1 MIYNNLILNN
11 NIFNQLI
18 KTIESNTIPNAFLFY
33 GNDGIGKVAHAIE
46 FSAALL
52 CNNPHNNTACSECN
66 SCKKIKTNQH
76 ENINFILP
84 LSRKKPIKKND
95 SVLKS
100 LTQNEIEDLQ
110 KMLKEK
116 SNNPYYNIKNNNVQS
131 ISINAIRE
139 IRKGIS
145 LSSFNNSWRINI
157 IVDAEKLCYPRQEA
171 ANALLKMLEEP
182 HEKNLFILCSS
193 KISQILDTI
202 SSRCLKL
209 YFTKLSNESIQNY
222 LINNYKTDL
231 KKTEIISNIVNGNMI
246 LANEILKI
254 YDTLLSDLA
263 NTIDIILKNNIN
275 EWISFTSKFPNKKY
289 NFILLID
296 LLELFFSDIIIL
308 SKTGEINN
316 IKFKNFI
323 KYMNQYIN
331 KYENTDWANCLK
343 IINNCKNNINKNAY
357 FALSAISLLFELNK
371 TFSND
376 RFLIN
381 ELESYQL

>member
-1 MIYNNLILNN
+1 MIYSNLILNN
-11 NIFNQLI
+11 NIFNQLL
-18 KTIESNTIPNAFLFY
+18 KTIESKTVPNAFLFY
-33 GNDGIGKVAHAIE
+33 GNDGIGKVAHALE

-52 CNNPHNNTACSECN
+52 CKNPYNSIACSECN
-66 SCKKIKTNQH
+66 SCKKIKINQH

-84 LSRKKPIKKND
+84 LSRKKPIKKKD
-95 SVLKS
+95 SILKS

-110 KMLKEK
+110 KILKKK
-116 SNNPYYNIKNNNVQS
+116 SNNPYYNIKNNNAQS

-139 IRKGIS
+139 IRKSIS
-145 LSSFNNSWRINI
+145 LSSFNNSWRVNI
-157 IVDAEKLCYPRQEA
+157 IADAEKLCYPRQEA

-182 HEKNLFILCSS
+182 HEKNLFILCTSN
-193 KISQILDTI
+193 ISQILDTI

-209 YFTKLSNESIQNY
+209 YFTKLSNESVQNY
-222 LINNYKTDL
+222 LINNHNISV
-231 KKTEIISNIVNGNMI
+231 KKAAIISSIVNGNMI

-254 YDTLLSDLA
+254 YDILLSDLA
-263 NTIDIILKNNIN
+263 NAIDIILKNNIN

-308 SKTGEINN
+308 NRTTEINN

-323 KYMNQYIN
+323 GLMNQYLS
-331 KYENTDWANCLK
+331 KYKNIDWEYCLK
-343 IINNCKNNINKNAY
+343 IINNCKNNINRNAY
-357 FALSAISLLFELNK
+357 FSLSAISLLFELNK
-371 TFSND
+371 AFNNNK
-376 RFLIN
+376 FLIN

>member
-139 IRKGIS
+139 IR
-145 LSSFNNSWRINI
+145 R
-157 IVDAEKLCYPRQEA
+157 
-171 ANALLKMLEEP
+171 
-182 HEKNLFILCSS
+182 
-193 KISQILDTI
+193 
-202 SSRCLKL
+202 
-209 YFTKLSNESIQNY
+209 
-222 LINNYKTDL
+222 
-231 KKTEIISNIVNGNMI
+231 
-246 LANEILKI
+246 
-254 YDTLLSDLA
+254 
-263 NTIDIILKNNIN
+263 
-275 EWISFTSKFPNKKY
+275 
-289 NFILLID
+289 
-296 LLELFFSDIIIL
+296 
-308 SKTGEINN
+308 
-316 IKFKNFI
+316 
-323 KYMNQYIN
+323 
-331 KYENTDWANCLK
+331 
-343 IINNCKNNINKNAY
+343 
-357 FALSAISLLFELNK
+357 
-371 TFSND
+371 
-376 RFLIN
+376 
-381 ELESYQL
+381 